1 MCVCVCVCLCSLC
14 VCVCGHSQWTTGMS
28 GQRSVTPASLPNH
41 TSSPPPTDD
50 ATQNA
55 TKSHVFTEIEQIKVK
70 SNHRDTCSGASPG
83 HFVSQVS
90 M

>member
-1 MCVCVCVCLCSLC
+1 MCVCVCVCVPC
-14 VCVCGHSQWTTGMS
+14 VCVCVWSLPVDHRHVGPALGHSCLITKS
-28 GQRSVTPASLPNH
+28 YVLS
-41 TSSPPPTDD
+41 PPTDD